1 MVSTTRNSIE
11 NKTDWSSISPDQIR
25 AIVENK
31 NKEIAIRDDLLKE
44 LYAEVLQLRSQ
55 LQHLQESLKNDP
67 AQKAYKRATS
77 WVSKI
82 VFAIRHKNRPLR
94 SSEIIALLEVN
105 EPYLAAHQN
114 KTQYFS
120 AFMTQA
126 VRYKR
131 ICPYKLKGVR
141 GYYYLLP
148 EWMNADGTIKQEF
161 REEML

>member
-1 MVSTTRNSIE
+1 MVSTKMNSLE
-11 NKTDWSSISPDQIR
+11 NKPDWSNISPEQIA

-55 LQHLQESLKNDP
+55 LQQLQEFLKNDP
-67 AQKAYKRATS
+67 AQKTYSRATT

-82 VFAIRHKNRPLR
+82 VFAIRQENRPLR
-94 SSEIIALLEVN
+94 SSEIIALLEVK

-114 KTQYFS
+114 KVQYFS
-120 AFMTQA
+120 AFLTQA
-126 VRYKR
+126 ARYKR

-148 EWMNADGTIKQEF
+148 EWMNADGTVKQEF
-161 REEML
+161 REQML